1 MAKIQVSETHYAAG
15 LNMRRSSSLRF
26 LGPLGF
32 LCSWYFLSF
41 FGMFRLG
48 FLVFLGLRV
57 EGRGFEIWWPFGRS
71 ASVQDLLP
79 RYR

>member
-1 MAKIQVSETHYAAG
+1 
-15 LNMRRSSSLRF
+15 
-26 LGPLGF
+26 
-32 LCSWYFLSF
+32 
-41 FGMFRLG
+41 MFRLG